1 MSDLVNLSSEEFV
14 KSVIAR
20 GGKVSKTGF
29 GGGTRPS
36 ANPLEIGDVFTI
48 PEDFKAHV
56 YELPIAGSTYK
67 YQFLRLQVKNGDKT
81 SYKQVGPSVFSRTVP
96 VVDDSG
102 EPTGEIAQA
111 AGGAAEEF
119 CKHGDYNE
127 AFTAIAGKA
136 IKVTDKKVVLTQ
148 SYRSDRPT
156 NNTAIYTTEFV
167 EGQLTQGRYSL
178 DCADLIPTCPR
189 TQPHQSRMVRFHKVY
204 MLKQWNKSKI
214 INDNVVRCVIGEKSK
229 LSNYV
234 FKYG

>member
-1 MSDLVNLSSEEFV
+1 MRGYGEKIIIQSELNKKIFKLYNRQSSLSATQHTYKSADIRVLCYVIDNSSLVGTQKVNIMSDLVNLSSEEFV

-111 AGGAAEEF
+111 AGGIAEEF

-167 EGQLTQGRYSL
+167 KG
-178 DCADLIPTCPR
+178 
-189 TQPHQSRMVRFHKVY
+189 
-204 MLKQWNKSKI
+204 
-214 INDNVVRCVIGEKSK
+214 
-229 LSNYV
+229 
-234 FKYG
+234 